1 VCFYGLVQRSLEFTL
16 ENLKRNLLFDDPDV
30 YIHTFDTKVSQS
42 IRGGEP
48 PTPVDPGVILKLNPI
63 KYRIDSEEDFNS
75 TFDFKKYED
84 YGDPWADDE
93 GGSQTIHNLL
103 RGLHSLREVWA
114 MIDKTKKYDRIIISR
129 ADLLFSAPLR
139 LDNIPPNTIIT
150 SKHDCDPMNNH
161 NDMFALGT
169 IESLEKWANRLDYT
183 DEFCTWINQLQ
194 GYPHHGIHA
203 ETFVTYIIS
212 RFKIRSGITSIRAIR
227 CRATGEYV
235 V

>member
-1 VCFYGLVQRSLEFTL
+1 VCFYGLVQRSLGFTL

-30 YIHTFDTKVSQS
+30 YIHTFDNKISHS

-48 PTPVDPGVILKLNPI
+48 PTAVDPADILKLNPI
-63 KYRIDSEEDFNS
+63 KYRIDSEDEFNS
-75 TFDFKKYED
+75 SFDFKKYED
-84 YGDPWADDE
+84 YGDPWVRDK

-114 MIDKTKKYDRIIISR
+114 MIDRTKKYDRIIMSR
-129 ADLLFSAPLR
+129 ADLLFSAPLK
-139 LDNIPPNTIIT
+139 LYNIPSNTIIT
-150 SKHDCDPMNNH
+150 SKHDCDPLINH
-161 NDMFALGT
+161 NDMFAVGT
-169 IESLEKWANRLDYT
+169 WDSLEKWANRLDYA

-194 GYPHHGIHA
+194 GYPHHGMHP

-212 RFKIRSGITSIRAIR
+212 RFKTRSVTTSIRSIR